1 MCQLYL
7 TSMTNDSK
15 NLLIETVIFW
25 NRYAIFQDQAW
36 TLDFWSINILTS
48 SWERCGMYVKTQLFI
63 IVIIYTCHM
72 INVPVQI
79 LFSSNKKLNENR
91 Q

>member
-15 NLLIETVIFW
+15 NLLIEKVIFW
-25 NRYAIFQDQAW
+25 NRHAIFQDQAW
-36 TLDFWSINILTS
+36 TLNFWSINILTS
-48 SWERCGMYVKTQLFI
+48 STLLYFNI
-63 IVIIYTCHM
+63 IVIIYTFHM

-79 LFSSNKKLNENR
+79 LFSSNRKVNENR

>member
-25 NRYAIFQDQAW
+25 NRHAIFQDQAW
-36 TLDFWSINILTS
+36 TLNFWSINILTS
-48 SWERCGMYVKTQLFI
+48 STLLYFNI
-63 IVIIYTCHM
+63 IVIIYTFHM

-79 LFSSNKKLNENR
+79 LFSSNRKVNENR